1 MLPKGFP
8 RTERI
13 DNRQDFLAGISMC
26 AVKHPMPFPINK
38 GFEIPSIPLV
48 LIRIIQTLDA
58 DTSSAKELE
67 ELILHDPALSAR
79 ILRLANSAFYSF
91 RARVKTISHAITLLG
106 MNLVTSLAI
115 GINIFD
121 TFTKGSKSEAA
132 HINQLWTHSCGVA
145 VLVKEIWI
153 RRSGIEKEG
162 EFAFLC
168 GLLHDL
174 GKVVLFKTYPGHYSS
189 VFAIEKSETDPAI
202 CSYEVENYGVDHT
215 VIGEMLAK
223 QWGFPAELVGLIRR
237 HHDPLALEL
246 PMVRAVMLADMLAK
260 ELKIGYDGDNGL
272 NEDLSKLCSR
282 LDVSEAEY
290 ERLNEFASRERKNIE
305 SFFKFS
311 S

>member
-1 MLPKGFP
+1 
-8 RTERI
+8 
-13 DNRQDFLAGISMC
+13 MC
-26 AVKHPMPFPINK
+26 AAKHPMAFPVNK

-48 LIRIIQTLDA
+48 LIKIIQTLDA
-58 DTSSAKELE
+58 DKSSAKELE

-145 VLVKEIWI
+145 VLVKEIWT
-153 RRSGIEKEG
+153 RRSGIPKEG

-189 VFAIEKSETDPAI
+189 IFAIAKTETDSPI
-202 CSYEVENYGVDHT
+202 SSYESEYYGVDHAA
-215 VIGEMLAK
+215 VGEMLAK
-223 QWGFPAELVGLIRR
+223 QWGFPSELISLIRK
-237 HHDPLALEL
+237 HHDPLALDI

-260 ELKIGYDGDNGL
+260 GFKIGYDGDDGL
-272 NEDLSKLCSR
+272 YEDMSEFYVKLE
-282 LDVSEAEY
+282 VTETEY
-290 ERLNEFASRERKNIE
+290 ERLKEFASRERENIE
-305 SFFKFS
+305 GFFKFS
-311 S
+311 

>member
-1 MLPKGFP
+1 
-8 RTERI
+8 
-13 DNRQDFLAGISMC
+13 MC
-26 AVKHPMPFPINK
+26 AAKAPMPFPINK

-58 DTSSAKELE
+58 DTGSAKELE

-121 TFTKGSKSEAA
+121 TFTKGAKGEAA
-132 HINQLWTHSCGVA
+132 QINQLWTHSCGVGM
-145 VLVKEIWI
+145 LVKEIWTS
-153 RRSGIEKEG
+153 RRGVTREG

-174 GKVVLFKTYPGHYSS
+174 GKAVLFKTYPGHYSS
-189 VFAIEKSETDPAI
+189 IFAIAKSDADPAI
-202 CSYEVENYGVDHT
+202 SSYEVENYGVDHAA
-215 VIGEMLAK
+215 IGEMLAK
-223 QWGFPAELVGLIRR
+223 QWGFPPELVSVIRK
-237 HHDPLALEL
+237 HHDPLALDI
-246 PMVRAVMLADMLAK
+246 PMVRAVMVADLVAK
-260 ELKIGYDGDNGL
+260 ELKIGYDGDDGL
-272 NEDLSKLCSR
+272 NEEFSKLHSK
-282 LDVSEAEY
+282 LEISEE
-290 ERLNEFASRERKNIE
+290 EHEHLKEFAERERANIE
-305 SFFKFS
+305 AFFKIS